1 MRYFRKAVGVSQA
14 SVYLI
19 FSPRVVPESER
30 LLDISKP
37 PLTLLDA
44 AFSTL
49 VGLFPRS
56 RDYDVVYLAVA
67 FHVSHRR

>member
-44 AFSTL
+44 AFYYSCW
-49 VGLFPRS
+49 FISPQP
-56 RDYDVVYLAVA
+56 
-67 FHVSHRR
+67 

>member
-19 FSPRVVPESER
+19 FSLRVVPGSER
-30 LLDISKP
+30 LLSISKP

-44 AFSTL
+44 S
-49 VGLFPRS
+49 FP
-56 RDYDVVYLAVA
+56 
-67 FHVSHRR
+67 